1 MVTGND
7 RYTSPKSKVL
17 LMSGIMA
24 VFGVTVSIVI
34 IAAGGGDFAESG
46 LSLFNPPNAS
56 NLWKVGNN
64 IHDGTILNYSLTRI
78 GGHGSPWG
86 GSGGNGSLV
95 DSVVSIK
102 FTQDINNNKNW
113 RAIINVINGTE
124 TKGRQDTISLSK
136 EQLTN
141 AGPVSQVFK
150 PYYGLVES
158 SVLEIREIAEGQQYL
173 TIGAQWNSITGE
185 VTTIPVKITA
195 QEKIHIN
202 SLTFDAHV
210 LSYTL
215 GSRTSKIWIA
225 QDIPLPIKAELYNA
239 YNQLQYEYELV
250 SYRNDY
256 STKN

>member
-46 LSLFNPPNAS
+46 LSLFNPPNTS

-102 FTQDINNNKNW
+102 FTQDINNDKNW

-124 TKGRQDTISLSK
+124 TKGRQDTVSLSK

-141 AGPVSQVFK
+141 AGPVSQIFK

>member
-1 MVTGND
+1 
-7 RYTSPKSKVL
+7 
-17 LMSGIMA
+17 MSGIMA

-46 LSLFNPPNAS
+46 LSLFNPPNTS

-102 FTQDINNNKNW
+102 FTQDINNDKNW

-124 TKGRQDTISLSK
+124 TKGRQDTVSLSK

-141 AGPVSQVFK
+141 AGPVSQIFK